1 MSTKENIEYIKDE
14 LSSEEKF
21 LEGFVRIERFYKKY
35 KALIITILVAVIV
48 MVTWNII
55 LGYLDNKTKIEANNA
70 FNKFIADTSDEESLN
85 LLKTKNQN
93 LYEIAKA
100 IKARKNGEIV
110 EINVEY
116 LKELSLY
123 EKAIKDSDIKA
134 LSSLTLND
142 KFLLKENAIFN
153 KALLEAK
160 EGKYAAA
167 KETLSQIPQN
177 SKINN
182 MVVLLKHFLAS
193 K

>member
-1 MSTKENIEYIKDE
+1 MSTKDNIEYIKEE

-21 LEGFVRIERFYKKY
+21 LESFVKIERFYKKY
-35 KALIITILVAVIV
+35 KAVIITILVAIIIYVLWSV
-48 MVTWNII
+48 I
-55 LGYLDNKTKIEANNA
+55 LGYLNEQSKIEANNA
-70 FNKFIADTSDEESLN
+70 FNT
-85 LLKTKNQN
+85 LLENPQDKEALEVLKVKNEK
-93 LYEIAKA
+93 LYEIVTYVQAK
-100 IKARKNGEIV
+100 KEGKNV

-123 EKAIKDSDIKA
+123 EKALKEANLEAI
-134 LSSLTLND
+134 SSLSLND

-160 EGKYAAA
+160 EGKYKQA

-177 SKINN
+177 SQINN